1 MAETRL
7 IRLKI
12 AWRLSN
18 IETMKRDRIKTTI
31 EFDRWTRD
39 WSLLIIDE
47 GKPGTHETY
56 NVVFNSG
63 CVGLSYKKKGIAKA
77 EAQRIINEYKNESH
91 T

>member
-1 MAETRL
+1 MNVEL
-7 IRLKI
+7 QSKDKVILQ
-12 AWRLSN
+12 
-18 IETMKRDRIKTTI
+18 TMKRDRIKTTI

-47 GKPGTHETY
+47 GRSGTHETY

-77 EAQRIINEYKNESH
+77 EAQRIINEYKNESRI
-91 T
+91 